1 MNVFSGVALLL
12 LGSSMLLYAEGSR
25 CVPGFHSHGRSC
37 YWFSDMTGTFAEAR
51 SICQFFG
58 ARLVIINS
66 RAEDDFIRGYA
77 RGKAP
82 SYFIGGSDLAREGRF
97 VWEGGKP
104 FAGGYQN
111 WVPGQPNNY
120 KGAEDC
126 VHIWNGFGY
135 RWNDAPCSYKYN
147 FICEISK

>member
-12 LGSSMLLYAEGSR
+12 LGSSMLLYTEGSR

-37 YWFSDMTGTFAEAR
+37 YWFSETTGTFADAR